1 MLEKNTESQVHVE
14 KIEEPPTGP
23 ASPSGWSAS
32 G

>member
-14 KIEEPPTGP
+14 QIEEPRPGP
-23 ASPSGWSAS
+23 ASPSGWSAW

>member
-14 KIEEPPTGP
+14 EIEERADGR